1 MINTVHQVSV
11 EEVLSIVKA
20 NTIAYSHF
28 VKHAPQMLRQSMMLA
43 YQTAVD
49 ETLKAMDAARTI
61 DPFKH
66 DQAPKVVLLD
76 ANGNAT

>member
-1 MINTVHQVSV
+1 MKTVHSVCVDAVMSAVKHNTV
-11 EEVLSIVKA
+11 
-20 NTIAYSHF
+20 AYTQF
-28 VKHAPQMLRQSMMLA
+28 VQHAPTILRQSMMLA

-49 ETLKAMDAARTI
+49 ETLKAMDQARTI
-61 DPFKH
+61 DPVKH

>member
-1 MINTVHQVSV
+1 M
-11 EEVLSIVKA
+11 VKA
-20 NTIAYSHF
+20 NTIAYTHF

-61 DPFKH
+61 DPVKH
-66 DQAPKVVLLD
+66 DQAPPKVVLLD